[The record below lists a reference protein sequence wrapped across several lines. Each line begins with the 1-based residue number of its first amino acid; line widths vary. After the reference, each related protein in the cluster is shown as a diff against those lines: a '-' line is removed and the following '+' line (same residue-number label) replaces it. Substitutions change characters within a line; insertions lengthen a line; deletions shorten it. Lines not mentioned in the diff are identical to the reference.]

1 MTDATA
7 GRPGGARLLVVDDE
21 ERLRQ
26 TFARALTG
34 RGYAVTEA
42 ASHADAMR
50 VLGGGAFDLLLLDI
64 NLPDATGWDVLRD
77 LRSAGRSLPTIVFSA
92 VPPRTTLIREFRPDG
107 VLHKP
112 FPIDALFRLVER
124 VLAAGPRPDP
134 LPDPTGPSPD
144 PRPGSPP
151 HP

>member
-1 MTDATA
+1 MSERMGIQT
-7 GRPGGARLLVVDDE
+7 GARLLVVDDE

-34 RGYAVTEA
+34 RGYDVTQA

-50 VLGGGAFDLLLLDI
+50 ILSAESFDLLLLDI

-77 LRSAGRSLPTIVFSA
+77 LRAAGRSLPSIVFSA
-92 VPPRTTLIREFRPDG
+92 VPPKTARVREFGPVG

-112 FPIDALFRLVER
+112 FPMDALFQLVER
-124 VLAAGPRPDP
+124 TVGARAHGDPVPDAP
-134 LPDPTGPSPD
+134 
-144 PRPGSPP
+144 
-151 HP
+151 

>member
-1 MTDATA
+1 MTEMGDRA
-7 GRPGGARLLVVDDE
+7 GGSRLLVVDDE

-34 RGYAVTEA
+34 RGYAVTQA

-50 VLGGGAFDLLLLDI
+50 ILGAESFDLLLLDI

-77 LRSAGRSLPTIVFSA
+77 LRAAGRSLPTVVFSA
-92 VPPRTTLIREFRPDG
+92 VPPKTALVREFGPVG

-112 FPIDALFRLVER
+112 FPMEALFRLVER
-124 VLAAGPRPDP
+124 TVGTRSPGHPASGDP
-134 LPDPTGPSPD
+134 VHDAP
-144 PRPGSPP
+144 
-151 HP
+151 

>member
-7 GRPGGARLLVVDDE
+7 GRPSGARLLVVDDE

-34 RGYAVTEA
+34 RGYAVTKA

-50 VLGGGAFDLLLLDI
+50 VLGSGTFDLLMLDI

-77 LRSAGRSLPTIVFSA
+77 LRATGRSLPTIVFSA

-112 FPIDALFRLVER
+112 FPMDALFRLVER
-124 VLAAGPRPDP
+124 ALAPGHRSDS
-134 LPDPTGPSPD
+134 LPNPPGPSPED
-144 PRPGSPP
+144 RRGPPP
-151 HP
+151 HR